1 MTSTTHSVT
10 FITSSLP
17 RMDKHR
23 QNAALLMT
31 ENAPSATCR
40 ELRQGGPE
48 LGLASVDWN
57 CNASCSDLLTG
68 DHPAIKKH
76 SHSLRAKPQTVS
88 MGKGRPSKATRAL
101 LLGAVLYEQLL
112 HWALNSPAPRPAQ
125 VQHRS

>member
-1 MTSTTHSVT
+1 
-10 FITSSLP
+10 
-17 RMDKHR
+17 MDKYR

-31 ENAPSATCR
+31 GNATSATCW
-40 ELRQGGPE
+40 ELRRGGPE
-48 LGLASVDWN
+48 LGLASIDWN
-57 CNASCSDLLTG
+57 CNTSCSDLLPG

-88 MGKGRPSKATRAL
+88 MGRGRPSKATRAL

-125 VQHRS
+125 VQHRG